1 MQAVVF
7 DMDGVIF
14 DSEAKGIECW
24 KEVADR
30 YGIRNIENTCHRC
43 LGANAKAVVQ
53 IFKDTYGEDFDYA
66 FYSEKEGEVFQSR
79 YGGANLP
86 QKKGIRELLQWL
98 KKHGVKTAVASST
111 NHTVVRQELEDG
123 DLLQYFDV
131 VIGGDMIERSKP
143 APDIFLEACR
153 QLQVLPADT
162 YIIEDSYN
170 GIRAAHAAG
179 ARVIMVPDLLP
190 PIEEIQKLTYR
201 ILDSLVEVKHCLES
215 KMEKDI
221 L

>member
-1 MQAVVF
+1 MRAVVF

-30 YGIRNIENTCHRC
+30 YGLRDIENTCHRC

-53 IFKDTYGEDFDYA
+53 IFKDTYGEDFDYT
-66 FYSEKEGEVFQSR
+66 FYSEKEREIFLSR

-86 QKKGIRELLQWL
+86 QKQGIRELLQWL
-98 KKHGVKTAVASST
+98 KEKRIKTAVASST
-111 NHTVVRQELEDG
+111 NHTVVKQELEDG
-123 DLLQYFDV
+123 GLLPYFDV

-153 QLQVLPADT
+153 QLQVLPEET

-179 ARVIMVPDLLP
+179 ARAIMVPDLLP
-190 PIEEIQKLTYR
+190 PTEEMERLVYR
-201 ILDSLVEVKHCLES
+201 VMDSLVEVKKWFES
-215 KMEKDI
+215 GER
-221 L
+221 

>member
-30 YGIRNIENTCHRC
+30 YGIRDIEKTCYRC

-66 FYSEKEGEVFQSR
+66 FYSEKERKIFLSR
-79 YGGANLP
+79 YSGANLP
-86 QKKGIRELLQWL
+86 QKQGIRELLQWL
-98 KKHGVKTAVASST
+98 KEKGVKTAVASST
-111 NHTVVRQELEDG
+111 NHAVVKQELEDG
-123 DLLQYFDV
+123 GLLQYFDV

-143 APDIFLEACR
+143 APDIFLEACK
-153 QLQVLPADT
+153 QLKVLSEET

-170 GIRAAHAAG
+170 GIRAAYAAG
-179 ARVIMVPDLLP
+179 ARAIMVPDLLP
-190 PIEEIQKLTYR
+190 PTEEIRKLTYR

-215 KMEKDI
+215 KMGKDI